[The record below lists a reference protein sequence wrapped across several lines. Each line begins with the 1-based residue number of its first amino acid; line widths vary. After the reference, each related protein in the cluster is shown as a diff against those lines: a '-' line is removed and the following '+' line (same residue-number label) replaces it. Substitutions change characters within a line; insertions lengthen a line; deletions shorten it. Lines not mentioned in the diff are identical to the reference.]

1 MAYYNQGLSGMGMG
15 YNTGSTIPMMGV
27 QPNMVGYQ
35 QQVQNLAQSQQ
46 SMAIQQKQALLNEQL
61 YQQAIDSGAADAQAR
76 QMAQQTSNDYNNMVA
91 GSYNKQVI
99 PPATQPQATQQPQQ
113 PTQTTQNPPTAL
125 SGLSLGPS
133 GGGSSPGGS
142 SPTAPVAPTKAPIS
156 TPTNP
161 ITNKPVNTSDTSGIV
176 DPNANSD
183 GNFFASK
190 HTWTTTDPNTGAIV
204 SHSFDRQSL
213 YDNLMN
219 YTDAKG
225 NHALATVATK
235 ALDTW
240 QTQDAADEK
249 AKNDAKA
256 VQSAQVLGQLSA
268 FSYLTPSQ
276 QVLTYNNLKNQA
288 AGNGIDTTSWPPDI
302 SNAYGQAWLAKEQNE
317 ALQNNETAKTA
328 SKAAEDF
335 ANNKLHLAQAGNQS
349 AEATKNTAEAGV
361 QPSITAKNNADAFKA
376 YQEGLKAKQEAAGG
390 VGGAG
395 TLPAGQNAIQDY
407 ANAITQGRATW
418 PTNREL
424 MDPAKSAGLKL
435 AMTQD
440 PTLNQA
446 TFGIRQKAWQNS
458 VSGPDGK
465 ALAAADTALLHLGNF
480 VQNAPSVPDA
490 GSKPLN
496 NLYQPI
502 REWTSNTASN
512 ALGKASADQVT
523 LASELE
529 SAYRSNGGSEKG
541 IDYFQRMLN
550 PALPLS
556 TRLSNAREMAN
567 LVGGKREETV
577 NKLNRAF
584 PQGQGLDLSLSPT
597 AQSALNVINGGKPTA
612 TTPTAP
618 TQAPQA
624 PMIKVGQA
632 AIKSNGQAL
641 PDGQYHGFTVS
652 GGKVSSVGQ

>member
-1 MAYYNQGLSGMGMG
+1 MAYYNQGLSGMGMGMG
-15 YNTGSTIPMMGV
+15 YNTGSTIPMMGD

-46 SMAIQQKQALLNEQL
+46 SMAIQQKQALLKEQL
-61 YQQAIDSGAADAQAR
+61 YQQAIDSGAAEAQAK
-76 QMAQQTSNDYNNMVA
+76 QMAQQTSNDYDNMVA
-91 GSYNKQVI
+91 RSYNKQVI
-99 PPATQPQATQQPQQ
+99 PPATQPQQ
-113 PTQTTQNPPTAL
+113 PTQTTQNLPTAL

-183 GNFFASK
+183 GDFFTSK
-190 HTWTTTDPNTGAIV
+190 HTWTTTDPNTGATV
-204 SHSFDRQSL
+204 SHSFDRQGL

-225 NHALATVATK
+225 NHALASVATK

-302 SNAYGQAWLAKEQNE
+302 SSAYGQAWLAKEQNE
-317 ALQNNETAKTA
+317 ALQNNQTAKNA

-395 TLPAGQNAIQDY
+395 SLPARTDAIQNY

-440 PTLNQA
+440 STLNQA

-458 VSGPDGK
+458 VNGPDGK
-465 ALAAADTALLHLGNF
+465 ALASADTALRHLGNF

-502 REWTSNTASN
+502 REWTSNNASD
-512 ALGKASADQVT
+512 ALGKASVDQVT
-523 LASELE
+523 LSSELE

-541 IDYFQRMLN
+541 IGYFQQMLN

-556 TRLSNAREMAN
+556 TKLSNAREMAN

-577 NKLNRAF
+577 NKLNKPF
-584 PQGQGLDLSLSPT
+584 PPGHGLDLSLSPE
-597 AQSALNVINGGKPTA
+597 AQSALNVINGGKPT
-612 TTPTAP
+612 TTPTATTP